1 MSVVAHSSVSHLT
14 VYPFSADSSHE
25 HLSTSSGFAVE
36 FAQEAPVPRDSAV
49 PGNKQKKLETR
60 SIEPQMPAD
69 PNLANPRLLLN
80 GACIYE
86 RQLPGDAYITAHV
99 QRLQHGFHSSPA
111 VSDKDYDH
119 VDFLGINFV
128 FHSPN
133 TLAHRFKAAT
143 IRASVQG
150 TRHVASSDHYPNG
163 YPPGNPRFLMHAP
176 HLIFGAISPET
187 LQWNYSL
194 TGSLGVVDLPVMAS
208 LSPTGGIN
216 GRYRRYEMMR
226 IQGSVRTLKSPRGR
240 KFDIDAGEIV
250 WSLEENNLQRSGL
263 PREFTFAMLI
273 QKPRADSRI
282 VFSLDIEPTL
292 QSWYGSYP
300 DWWLSLP
307 KYQPQSRR
315 PVDFRSEVGQRF
327 EPAESK
333 KGFNFATLE
342 SSFDDYIPSDGG
354 VLQDD
359 NDTLQDT
366 NHDRTIVEP
375 IRGVARLEYPN
386 TLAGAAAT
394 ATSAPAPGEPALI
407 ARRGTLGSDRS
418 ALTIHLLMDNQMPS
432 PLSSLRGSRPSP
444 KLTSHSNIHGNSATK
459 QDKADRRE
467 SPRALP
473 AATIPA
479 PPQRQTTLRYGTNRP
494 TRRMICAWKQATY
507 VL

>member
-1 MSVVAHSSVSHLT
+1 M
-14 VYPFSADSSHE
+14 PIMN
-25 HLSTSSGFAVE
+25 GP
-36 FAQEAPVPRDSAV
+36 APPAPLPRDSGV
-49 PGNKQKKLETR
+49 PGNKQKKLASSNAE
-60 SIEPQMPAD
+60 SQIPAD
-69 PNLANPRLLLN
+69 PNLTNPRLLLN

-86 RQLPGDAYITAHV
+86 RRLPGDAYITAHV
-99 QRLQHGFHSSPA
+99 QRLQHGFYSSPA

-150 TRHVASSDHYPNG
+150 TRQVASSDHYPNG

-176 HLIFGAISPET
+176 HLIYGTVSPET

-194 TGSLGVVDLPVMAS
+194 SGSLGVVDLPLMAS

-226 IQGSVRTLKSPRGR
+226 IQGSVRTLKSSRGR
-240 KFDIDAGEIV
+240 NFDIEAGEIV
-250 WSLEENNLQRSGL
+250 WSLEENSLQRSGL

-307 KYQPQSRR
+307 KYQPVSRR

-327 EPAESK
+327 EPVASK

-342 SSFDDYIPSDGG
+342 SSFDDYVNMPGKRFVSVISPDGG
-354 VLQDD
+354 MLQDD
-359 NDTLQDT
+359 NDAHQDLDH
-366 NHDRTIVEP
+366 NCTIVEP
-375 IRGVARLEYPN
+375 IRGPARFAYTN
-386 TLAGAAAT
+386 TNTAAAAT
-394 ATSAPAPGEPALI
+394 TTTPAPSETAPTTHPRTRI
-407 ARRGTLGSDRS
+407 SDPRTLNV
-418 ALTIHLLMDNQMPS
+418 HLLVDNQMAS
-432 PLSSLRGSRPSP
+432 HLSSPRGSRPTTKS
-444 KLTSHSNIHGNSATK
+444 TTHSDNHHGSGVAPDDPP
-459 QDKADRRE
+459 QDKVKRRVE
-467 SPRALP
+467 FGSSSGTALP
-473 AATIPA
+473 NT
-479 PPQRQTTLRYGTNRP
+479 
-494 TRRMICAWKQATY
+494 
-507 VL
+507 

>member
-1 MSVVAHSSVSHLT
+1 M
-14 VYPFSADSSHE
+14 PIMN
-25 HLSTSSGFAVE
+25 GP
-36 FAQEAPVPRDSAV
+36 APPAPLPRDSAV

-60 SIEPQMPAD
+60 NTEPQIPAD

-99 QRLQHGFHSSPA
+99 QRLQHGFYSSPA

-176 HLIFGAISPET
+176 HLIYGAISPET

-240 KFDIDAGEIV
+240 KFDIEAGEIV
-250 WSLEENNLQRSGL
+250 WSLEENSLQRSGL

-307 KYQPQSRR
+307 KYQPQRRR

-327 EPAESK
+327 EPVASK

-342 SSFDDYIPSDGG
+342 SSFDDYVSMPGKRLASVIPSDGG

-359 NDTLQDT
+359 DDTLQDT

-375 IRGVARLEYPN
+375 IRGVARFAYPN

-394 ATSAPAPGEPALI
+394 ATSAPASSEPALI
-407 ARRGTLGSDRS
+407 ARRRTLISDPS
-418 ALTIHLLMDNQMPS
+418 ALTIHLLMDNQMAS
-432 PLSSLRGSRPSP
+432 HLSSLRGSRPSP
-444 KLTSHSNIHGNSATK
+444 KLTTHSDIHGNSAAK
-459 QDKADRRE
+459 QDTADRRE

-473 AATIPA
+473 AATIPE
-479 PPQRQTTLRYGTNRP
+479 PPQRRTTLRRTRSREGLNRNLNLDHHHP
-494 TRRMICAWKQATY
+494 KRRPQ
-507 VL
+507 VSDRRFN

>member
-1 MSVVAHSSVSHLT
+1 MPIMNGA
-14 VYPFSADSSHE
+14 
-25 HLSTSSGFAVE
+25 
-36 FAQEAPVPRDSAV
+36 APPAPLARDYAV
-49 PGNKQKKLETR
+49 PGNRQKKLEASNTE
-60 SIEPQMPAD
+60 SQMPAD

-99 QRLQHGFHSSPA
+99 QRLQHGFYSSPA

-176 HLIFGAISPET
+176 HLIYGAISPET

-208 LSPTGGIN
+208 LSPAGGIN

-240 KFDIDAGEIV
+240 KFDIEAGEIV
-250 WSLEENNLQRSGL
+250 WSLEENSLQRSGL
-263 PREFTFAMLI
+263 PREVTFAMLI

-300 DWWLSLP
+300 EWWLSLP
-307 KYQPQSRR
+307 KYQPLSRR

-327 EPAESK
+327 EPVASK

-342 SSFDDYIPSDGG
+342 SSFDDYVSMPGKRFASVILSDEA
-354 VLQDD
+354 LQDD
-359 NDTLQDT
+359 DDTLQDT

-375 IRGVARLEYPN
+375 IRGVARFAYPS

-394 ATSAPAPGEPALI
+394 ATPAPAPAPAPSEPALI
-407 ARRGTLGSDRS
+407 ARRRTISDPS
-418 ALTIHLLMDNQMPS
+418 ALTIHLLMDNQMAS
-432 PLSSLRGSRPSP
+432 HLSSLRGSRPSP
-444 KLTSHSNIHGNSATK
+444 KPTTHSDIHNSNGTAKRDNT
-459 QDKADRRE
+459 DRRG

-473 AATIPA
+473 AATTPA
-479 PPQRQTTLRYGTNRP
+479 PPQRRTTLRRTRSREGLNLNLNLDHHPEPRP
-494 TRRMICAWKQATY
+494 PSIRPAF
-507 VL
+507 

>member
-1 MSVVAHSSVSHLT
+1 M
-14 VYPFSADSSHE
+14 PIMN
-25 HLSTSSGFAVE
+25 GP
-36 FAQEAPVPRDSAV
+36 APPAPLPRDLTI
-49 PGNKQKKLETR
+49 PGNKQKKLET
-60 SIEPQMPAD
+60 SNTGSQMPAD

-99 QRLQHGFHSSPA
+99 QRLQHGFYSSPA

-133 TLAHRFKAAT
+133 TLSHRFKAAT

-150 TRHVASSDHYPNG
+150 TRHAASSGHYPNG

-176 HLIFGAISPET
+176 HLIYGAISPET

-194 TGSLGVVDLPVMAS
+194 SGSLGVVDWPLMAS

-240 KFDIDAGEIV
+240 KFDIEAGEIV
-250 WSLEENNLQRSGL
+250 WSLEENSLQRSGL
-263 PREFTFAMLI
+263 PREITFAMLI

-307 KYQPQSRR
+307 KYQPLSRR
-315 PVDFRSEVGQRF
+315 LVDFRSEVGQRF
-327 EPAESK
+327 EPVASM

-342 SSFDDYIPSDGG
+342 SSFDDYVSMPGKRFASVIPPDGG
-354 VLQDD
+354 ILQDD
-359 NDTLQDT
+359 NDALQDI

-375 IRGVARLEYPN
+375 IRGVARIAYPN
-386 TLAGAAAT
+386 AIAGAAAT
-394 ATSAPAPGEPALI
+394 ATATATTSTPAPAPALSEPAPIIRRRTLI
-407 ARRGTLGSDRS
+407 SDPS
-418 ALTIHLLMDNQMPS
+418 ALTIHLLMDNQMVS
-432 PLSSLRGSRPSP
+432 HLSSLRGSRPPP
-444 KLTSHSNIHGNSATK
+444 KPTTHSDIHNGNSTAK
-459 QDKADRRE
+459 RNNSDRQE
-467 SPRALP
+467 SPTAVP

-479 PPQRQTTLRYGTNRP
+479 PPQRRTTLRRTRSREGLNGDRNHPHPEPRP
-494 TRRMICAWKQATY
+494 QVSDQRFT
-507 VL
+507 